1 MNIFLEK
8 ILEIGPAVIP
18 LVEKAIKLGQDGI
31 KYLQTFLDI
40 KGKESEIQKKH
51 KDIEDIYK
59 NIGKIIYENKIVVN
73 DLNIKDDVER
83 IDIRMNE
90 IDKINNEVTK
100 LNDSIKNNDKLK
112 DLPDILTE
120 IKEINSKDNKA
131 KV

>member
-1 MNIFLEK
+1 MNIVFTK
-8 ILEIGPAVIP
+8 ILEFGPAVIP
-18 LVEKAIKLGQDGI
+18 LIEKVAKLGQDGI
-31 KYLQTFLDI
+31 KYAQTFLDI
-40 KGKESEIQKKH
+40 KGKESEIQKKQ

-73 DLNIKDDVER
+73 DLNIKDDIER
-83 IDIRMNE
+83 IDIRINE

-131 KV
+131 KA

>member
-1 MNIFLEK
+1 MNSFLTK
-8 ILEIGPAVIP
+8 FLEIGPAVIP

-40 KGKESEIQKKH
+40 KGKESEIQKKQ

-90 IDKINNEVTK
+90 INKINNEVTK

-131 KV
+131 KA

>member
-1 MNIFLEK
+1 MNSFLAK
-8 ILEIGPAVIP
+8 ILEFGPAVIP
-18 LVEKAIKLGQDGI
+18 LVEKAVKLGQDGI

-40 KGKESEIQKKH
+40 KGKESEIQKKQ
-51 KDIEDIYK
+51 KDIEDIYI

-90 IDKINNEVTK
+90 INKINNEVTK

-131 KV
+131 KA